1 MGTHVRTG
9 GGTVWLTTN
18 APITPGEVM
27 TLDLTVFDVS
37 DHALDSVVL
46 VDNFQWSAASIGGPS
61 TGHSPLA
68 LRGRPSR
75 SSSFPLE

>member
-1 MGTHVRTG
+1 MDDPFFFTSMRTHVRTG
-9 GGTVWLTTN
+9 GDTVWLTTN

-27 TLDLTVFDVS
+27 SLDLTIFDVS

-61 TGHSPLA
+61 TGHSP
-68 LRGRPSR
+68 
-75 SSSFPLE
+75 